1 MKTTKNIIWFF
12 INLLPFL
19 PLILF
24 AVQGLFT
31 SGSSALSSL
40 SFGALDLSVNV
51 DSAVLS
57 WDPDSLGGCI
67 LSTFWDPDLTV
78 SAGSAGYAIMYG
90 INMLSDAFGFTQVP
104 FAFIVAAF
112 LIVYWVLLYLLRILI
127 DLLLLPVTLVE
138 RSIPYV

>member
-40 SFGALDLSVNV
+40 SFGALDLDFVSDTV
-51 DSAVLS
+51 VLS
-57 WDPDSLGGCI
+57 WDPNTLGGSI

-78 SAGSAGYAIMYG
+78 SAGSAGYAIFYG
-90 INMLSDAFGFTQVP
+90 INMLSEAFGFTSVP
-104 FAFIVAAF
+104 FAFVVAAI
-112 LIVYWVLLYLLRILI
+112 LIVYWVLLYFLRILI
-127 DLLLLPVTLVE
+127 DLLLLPITLVE
-138 RSIPYV
+138 RSLPYV